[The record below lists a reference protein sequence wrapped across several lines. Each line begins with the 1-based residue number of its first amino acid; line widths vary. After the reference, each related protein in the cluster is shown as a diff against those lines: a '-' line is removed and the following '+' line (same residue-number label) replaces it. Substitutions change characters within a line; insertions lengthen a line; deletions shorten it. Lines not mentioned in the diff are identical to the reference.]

1 MQYLEQ
7 PYFKKEGNMFILYKL
22 NFSTNEPGFSEHT
35 FVAGGNSIEVGRF
48 STEEELQ
55 KKSLELF
62 KEKARG

>member
-7 PYFKKEGNMFILYKL
+7 PYFKKEGNVFVLYKL
-22 NFSTNEPGFSEHT
+22 NFSTSEPGFSEHT
-35 FVAGGNSIEVGRF
+35 SVASGNGIEVGRF

-55 KKSLELF
+55 RKSLELF